1 MPDMIHEL
9 YEKRAYPPMSH
20 PLSDPAVTAVAARMA
35 GLDVAHPRRARIL
48 EIGCCSGHN
57 LIPLARRWPECRFTG
72 IDLAA
77 RSIDE
82 ARDRATR
89 ADIGNVD
96 FHAVDLREYAPVDGP
111 FDFIIAHGFFSW
123 VPDEVKAALLVFCH
137 QHLSTNGIATVSFNL
152 ECGWK
157 PRLPVIVKARAIQQ
171 AGGVDA
177 ISALEILKS
186 VLPPDAPEIAIID
199 DMLAKGPAILAF
211 DDFSPVNDPWP
222 LDRFVQAA
230 ANAGLRWLG
239 ESDPGE
245 NLPSELSE
253 EFLVELRNQVRDPLA
268 YQLAVDEALV
278 RTFRSG
284 VLCRDDAAVLTGFH
298 WKSCWIS
305 PSARGIGRRIPLTG
319 SFSISLN
326 PAPRPACRR
335 GKSCRM
341 AMPGRWRASSMT
353 GSPVAGCGRG
363 SSRSHSIP
371 SRRHFPGSMH
381 SVCCVRGSTCRWSMP
396 GTSHAR
402 FPGRTTRC
410 WRSWTAVA
418 AAKSSRR
425 FQRRIARNSRSSR
438 GSGILPGAEC
448 SPKGGKSFRVT
459 DLVVIA
465 GSVRSH
471 VFRQAFAICFIVIGS
486 SGVTVR
492 QELVKNTRPR
502 IGSSSRDF
510 MGSIGCG

>member
-137 QHLSTNGIATVSFNL
+137 QHLGTNGIATVSFNL

-177 ISALEILKS
+177 VSALEILKS
-186 VLPPDAPEIAIID
+186 VLPPDAPEIAVID

-211 DDFSPVNDPWP
+211 DDFGPVNDPWP
-222 LDRFVQAA
+222 LDRFVKAA

-245 NLPSELSE
+245 NLPFELSE

-284 VLCRDDAAVLTGFH
+284 VLCRDDAAVTDRLSLENLLDFSIRAGNRPADPADREFFNLVE
-298 WKSCWIS
+298 SCA
-305 PSARGIGRRIPLTG
+305 PACVSARQIMPDGDARSLARQLHDGIT
-319 SFSISLN
+319 
-326 PAPRPACRR
+326 R
-335 GKSCRM
+335 G
-341 AMPGRWRASSMT
+341 W
-353 GSPVAGCGRG
+353 
-363 SSRSHSIP
+363 
-371 SRRHFPGSMH
+371 
-381 SVCCVRGSTCRWSMP
+381 
-396 GTSHAR
+396 
-402 FPGRTTRC
+402 
-410 WRSWTAVA
+410 
-418 AAKSSRR
+418 
-425 FQRRIARNSRSSR
+425 
-438 GSGILPGAEC
+438 L
-448 SPKGGKSFRVT
+448 
-459 DLVVIA
+459 
-465 GSVRSH
+465 
-471 VFRQAFAICFIVIGS
+471 
-486 SGVTVR
+486 
-492 QELVKNTRPR
+492 RPR
-502 IGSSSRDF
+502 IEPVAFDSEPPAFPRLDAFRLLCAREHLPLVDAWHKPCAFPGPHYQVLAVMDGSRSREELAAF
-510 MGSIGCG
+510 SKAHCPELAFEPWLRHLAWRGMFA